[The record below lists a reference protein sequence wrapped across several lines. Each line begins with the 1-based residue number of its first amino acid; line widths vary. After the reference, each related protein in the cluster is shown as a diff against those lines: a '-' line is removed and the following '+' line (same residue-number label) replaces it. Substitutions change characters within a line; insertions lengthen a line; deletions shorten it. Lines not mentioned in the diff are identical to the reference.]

1 MKNCPFCHELIEEK
15 EPLCPFCGTVQ
26 DEHLEKDANTIQTTL
41 FDEENKI
48 TQPNSVENRSD
59 QEYRIKNNQAIYSS
73 FWRRITRF
81 FSFFFGKLVHPTN
94 NYSRKR
100 QNSRLFG
107 YIMIVVSTLLSS
119 YITTHGIRA
128 ILSQYQLLADI
139 SILPSLTVTPNYIL
153 VFLKLLLFYAIFY
166 FGFPVIAFGVK
177 HILLKRQHVFHYWL
191 TQYESMNAL
200 AIILLIITAFMTFVS
215 PIALLVVI
223 LFFFTLHL
231 FTFIVTFVIS
241 IAQEQNDTRIDTPY
255 VALIG
260 LSIQLIIILSFLFIL
275 F

>member
-1 MKNCPFCHELIEEK
+1 MKQCPFCHELIEEK
-15 EPLCPFCGTVQ
+15 ESLCPFCGTIQEESV
-26 DEHLEKDANTIQTTL
+26 DKDSNSIQTSL
-41 FDEENKI
+41 FDDENTT
-48 TQPNSVENRSD
+48 TQQTTTENRSE
-59 QEYRIKNNQAIYSS
+59 QEYRIKNNQVIYAN
-73 FWRRITRF
+73 FWKKIIRF
-81 FSFFFGKLVHPTN
+81 FSFFAGKLIHPTN
-94 NYSRKR
+94 NFSRKR

-107 YIMIVVSTLLSS
+107 YVMIIVSTLLSA

-153 VFLKLLLFYAIFY
+153 LFIKLLLFYTVFY
-166 FGFPVIAFGVK
+166 FGFPAIAFGVK
-177 HILLKRQHVFHYWL
+177 HIFLKRQHVFHYWL
-191 TQYESMNAL
+191 TQYEAMNAL
-200 AIILLIITAFMTFVS
+200 AIILLMITAFMTFVS

-241 IAQEQNDTRIDTPY
+241 IAQEQNDTRLDTPY

-260 LSIQLIIILSFLFIL
+260 LSIQLIIVLSFLFIL

>member
-1 MKNCPFCHELIEEK
+1 MKQCPFCHELIEEK
-15 EPLCPFCGTVQ
+15 ETLCPFCGTIQ
-26 DEHLEKDANTIQTTL
+26 EEQLDENSTTIQTSL
-41 FDEENKI
+41 FDEENKS

-81 FSFFFGKLVHPTN
+81 FSFFFGKLIHPTN

-107 YIMIVVSTLLSS
+107 YIMIIVSTLLSA
-119 YITTHGIRA
+119 Y
-128 ILSQYQLLADI
+128 
-139 SILPSLTVTPNYIL
+139 ILPSLTVTPNYIL
-153 VFLKLLLFYAIFY
+153 VFLKLLLFYAVFY

-177 HILLKRQHVFHYWL
+177 HIFLKRQHVFHYWL

-241 IAQEQNDTRIDTPY
+241 IAQEQNDTSLDTPY
-255 VALIG
+255 IALIG
-260 LSIQLIIILSFLFIL
+260 LCIQLIIVLSLLFIL

>member
-1 MKNCPFCHELIEEK
+1 MKQCPFCHELIEEK
-15 EPLCPFCGTVQ
+15 ESLCPFCGTIQEESV
-26 DEHLEKDANTIQTTL
+26 DKDSNSIQTSL
-41 FDEENKI
+41 FDDENTT
-48 TQPNSVENRSD
+48 TQQTATENRSE
-59 QEYRIKNNQAIYSS
+59 QEYRIKNNQAIYAN
-73 FWRRITRF
+73 FWEKIIRF
-81 FSFFFGKLVHPTN
+81 FSFFVGKLIHPTN
-94 NYSRKR
+94 NFSRKR

-107 YIMIVVSTLLSS
+107 YVIIIVSTLLSA

-153 VFLKLLLFYAIFY
+153 LFIKLLLFYTVFY
-166 FGFPVIAFGVK
+166 FGFPAIAFGVK
-177 HILLKRQHVFHYWL
+177 HIFLKRQHVFHYWL
-191 TQYESMNAL
+191 TQYEAMNAL

-241 IAQEQNDTRIDTPY
+241 IAQEQNDTRLDTPY

-260 LSIQLIIILSFLFIL
+260 LSIQLIIVLSFLFIL